1 MATPS
6 QIKDRIV
13 ALMAQVSGVTTSA
26 DEYPAG
32 DVPFTAAQLPAAVTR
47 LLHAPATRR
56 WLSSGIYI
64 ERRVFTIL
72 LHVAVCA
79 NVDVLAPD
87 NTTMETCEVFLDSV
101 PRFFA
106 DRNHLN
112 GTGLS
117 ELVYDSELMSDGGII
132 RIERS
137 GLSWWGIVF
146 TLPVLEEQTV

>member
-13 ALMAQVSGVTTSA
+13 ALMAQVSGVTTSV
-26 DEYPAG
+26 DDYPLG
-32 DVPFTAAQLPAAVTR
+32 DIPFIDPQLPAAVTR

-56 WLSSGIYI
+56 WLGSGVYV
-64 ERRVFTIL
+64 ERRLFTVI
-72 LHVAVCA
+72 LHVAA
-79 NVDVLAPD
+79 IDNVDVLAPD
-87 NTTMETCEVFLDSV
+87 TTVMETCEVFLDRV

-106 DRNHLN
+106 DRNRLH

-117 ELVYDSELMSDGGII
+117 ELVYDSELMGDGGIV

-137 GLSWWGIVF
+137 GLSWWGVVF